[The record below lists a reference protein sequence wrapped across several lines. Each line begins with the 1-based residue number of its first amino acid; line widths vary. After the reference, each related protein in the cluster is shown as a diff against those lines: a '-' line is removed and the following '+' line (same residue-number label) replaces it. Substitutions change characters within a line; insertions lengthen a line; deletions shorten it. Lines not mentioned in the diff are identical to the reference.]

1 MIYHKLLLLWIN
13 IYLQLWSPAE
23 ELVGTK
29 RESALVV
36 PGVPLNP
43 LHTVQNTALRDM
55 YLEKTEFL
63 TLKVGKIR
71 KLCFNS
77 QAKKY

>member
-36 PGVPLNP
+36 PGVPLNL

-55 YLEKTEFL
+55 YLEKTEF
-63 TLKVGKIR
+63 
-71 KLCFNS
+71 
-77 QAKKY
+77 

>member
-1 MIYHKLLLLWIN
+1 MVLLQKHNNTAAKNSYWR
-13 IYLQLWSPAE
+13 SPAE
-23 ELVGTK
+23 KLVGTK

-55 YLEKTEFL
+55 YLEKTEFWH
-63 TLKVGKIR
+63 
-71 KLCFNS
+71 
-77 QAKKY
+77 

>member
-1 MIYHKLLLLWIN
+1 MIYHKLLLLRIN
-13 IYLQLWSPAE
+13 YLQLWSPAE

-55 YLEKTEFL
+55 YLEKTEF
-63 TLKVGKIR
+63 
-71 KLCFNS
+71 
-77 QAKKY
+77 

>member
-29 RESALVV
+29 RESALVL

-55 YLEKTEFL
+55 YLEKTEF
-63 TLKVGKIR
+63 
-71 KLCFNS
+71 
-77 QAKKY
+77 

>member
-43 LHTVQNTALRDM
+43 LHTVQNTTLRDM
-55 YLEKTEFL
+55 YLEKTEF
-63 TLKVGKIR
+63 
-71 KLCFNS
+71 
-77 QAKKY
+77 

>member
-1 MIYHKLLLLWIN
+1 MIYHKLLLLWLN

-55 YLEKTEFL
+55 YLEKTEF
-63 TLKVGKIR
+63 
-71 KLCFNS
+71 
-77 QAKKY
+77 

>member
-1 MIYHKLLLLWIN
+1 MIYHKFLLLWIN

-43 LHTVQNTALRDM
+43 LHTVQNTALM
-55 YLEKTEFL
+55 YLEKTEF
-63 TLKVGKIR
+63 
-71 KLCFNS
+71 
-77 QAKKY
+77 

>member
-55 YLEKTEFL
+55 YLEKTEF
-63 TLKVGKIR
+63 
-71 KLCFNS
+71 
-77 QAKKY
+77 

>member
-43 LHTVQNTALRDM
+43 LHTVQNTALM
-55 YLEKTEFL
+55 YLEKTEF
-63 TLKVGKIR
+63 
-71 KLCFNS
+71 
-77 QAKKY
+77 

>member
-1 MIYHKLLLLWIN
+1 MKN
-13 IYLQLWSPAE
+13 ITYDLSQTPVVVDKYISTT
-23 ELVGTK
+23 LVASWGTGRDKK

-55 YLEKTEFL
+55 YLEKTEFWH
-63 TLKVGKIR
+63 
-71 KLCFNS
+71 
-77 QAKKY
+77 